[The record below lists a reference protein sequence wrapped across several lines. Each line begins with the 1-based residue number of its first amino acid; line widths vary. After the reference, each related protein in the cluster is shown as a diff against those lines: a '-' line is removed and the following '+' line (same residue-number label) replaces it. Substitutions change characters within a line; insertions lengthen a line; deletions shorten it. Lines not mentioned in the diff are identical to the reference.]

1 MSNGN
6 TLLRE
11 RIPGA
16 NGTRPRR
23 KSMIRSLIDS
33 NLNALTRDEEVILL
47 DAINN
52 ENDVAGKE
60 ALISTNQRAL
70 LYFAKRYEKLC
81 PPSIDMEDL
90 ISEGIVGI
98 LNAIRDYEIDG
109 PAKFS
114 TFASYYIRSYMLQA
128 IRRAGRFSKSCK
140 GEVSINAPLSGKYE
154 DMTIAGILKDSSDT
168 SGAYEEKEKSLFIH
182 DCLDLLDLEEKM
194 VLSLLYGLSGD
205 DSLTCQ
211 DVARETG
218 LPALEVKRL
227 EIQGL
232 TKIRT
237 MLNES

>member
-1 MSNGN
+1 M
-6 TLLRE
+6 
-11 RIPGA
+11 
-16 NGTRPRR
+16 RR
-23 KSMIRSLIDS
+23 RLIDG
-33 NLNALTRDEEVILL
+33 NLDNLTRDEEVHLL
-47 DAINN
+47 DAVKSDN
-52 ENDVAGKE
+52 EDAGKE
-60 ALISTNQRAL
+60 ALISANSKAL

-81 PPSIDMEDL
+81 PPSIDKEDL

-98 LNAIRDYEIDG
+98 LNAIRNYEIDG

-128 IRRAGRFSKSCK
+128 IRRAGRFSKSCE
-140 GEVSINAPLSGKYE
+140 GELSINTPISGKYE
-154 DMTIAGILKDSSDT
+154 DMTIAGILKDSADT

-182 DCLDLLDLEEKM
+182 DCLDLLDLEEKR
-194 VLSLLYGLSGD
+194 VLRLLYGLSGD
-205 DSLTCQ
+205 DALACQ

-232 TKIRT
+232 TKIRS